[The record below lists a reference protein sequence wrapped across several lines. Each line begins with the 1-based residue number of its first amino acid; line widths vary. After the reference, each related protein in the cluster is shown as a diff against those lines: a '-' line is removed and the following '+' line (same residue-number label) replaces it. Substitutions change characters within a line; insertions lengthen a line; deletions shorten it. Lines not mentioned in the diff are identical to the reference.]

1 MRPAPNIRPPARP
14 EWPIGRRDGRLAF
27 GLEAI
32 GVDLADQTLSANQ
45 QALIHHPTPP
55 AEVVELKSLSAQF
68 AEIEA
73 LNTSSKENRSAR

>member
-32 GVDLADQTLSANQ
+32 GVDLADQTLSAIQ
-45 QALIHHPTPP
+45 QALIHRPTPP
-55 AEVVELKSLSAQF
+55 REAVERNSLPAHF
-68 AEIEA
+68 AELEA
-73 LNTSSKENRSAR
+73 LHTSSKENRSAR